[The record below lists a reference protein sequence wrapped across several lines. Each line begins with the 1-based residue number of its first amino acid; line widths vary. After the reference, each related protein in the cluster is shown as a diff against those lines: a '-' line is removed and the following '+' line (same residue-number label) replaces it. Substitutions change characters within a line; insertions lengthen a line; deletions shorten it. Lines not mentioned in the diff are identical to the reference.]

1 MNALAGPEAV
11 LPGILTAEEALSIQ
25 PAQISPGDTEQP
37 QIVLAAALQA
47 VAGAA
52 IEGLAGKLKS
62 NGYQIKLFIINRK
75 LCRQTGRYFKCKFCN
90 GITVFQCTLI

>member
-11 LPGILTAEEALSIQ
+11 LAGILTAEEALSMEPVQ
-25 PAQISPGDTEQP
+25 FSPGDTEWP
-37 QIVLAAALQA
+37 QIAIAAALQA

-62 NGYQIKLFIINRK
+62 NGY
-75 LCRQTGRYFKCKFCN
+75 
-90 GITVFQCTLI
+90 